1 MNEQS
6 IQKQYNQIV
15 SLLEDKRLKEALVQL
30 DAFLYN
36 SNDWSLRNRLEQ
48 IQTSYQYMLQYM
60 KLGMKDP
67 ERQKLYRQLL
77 ADTWEIADQTRIALL
92 DEISTHYYH
101 SLRRNPNQLPK
112 AYDLSGQQKILEG
125 FADEMAVSQLANY
138 QGLDAILRRHEET
151 HQVMFLTT
159 WSNSSWTLEE
169 FAQAEDMLRSETLP
183 TNDLCLFVS
192 AVTLSLMECFDERKV
207 NWLLDGLR
215 HTNPQINQRALVGL
229 VITLHLY
236 SSRIALYPELEARIS
251 LFREDPNF
259 SKQVNRIYIQLL
271 RSQETEKIDRKMR
284 EEIIPEM
291 MKNVNI
297 MRNMKFGFEENPE
310 ENDLNPDWEKAFE
323 SSGLG
328 DKIREM
334 NELQLEGA
342 DVYMSTFAQLKTYP
356 FFKEPYNWFYPF
368 DMHHSSI
375 IKEFGFKP
383 TGDNA
388 ILSLI
393 LQSGFFCNSDKYSL
407 CFTMAHIP
415 QSQRTMMLSQM
426 TSQDLDALMD
436 ESKSSALRQYA
447 ERPDVISN
455 QYVHDL
461 YRFFKLSQRRHEF
474 RDIFKEEIAL
484 HRIPALKD
492 ILCKPEL
499 LITIADF
506 HFRKEHPAE
515 ALELYKELIALN
527 HANADIF
534 QKAGYC
540 LQKEKRYKEAIDA
553 YLKADVLKP
562 DHVWTIRHL
571 ATCYRQIRDF
581 ASALE
586 YYKKVEA
593 IQPEN
598 HNILFYAGSCLAE
611 LERYEEALQYFF
623 KLDFI
628 ESNCIKAWRAI
639 GWCSFVNG
647 KYEQAMKYYEKILAS
662 KPLAADYLNAGHVAW
677 RTGKIEKAA
686 ELYSKA
692 ALEYGGQE
700 IFREMFGKDKETL
713 VRQGISE
720 KDIPLMMDLV

>member
-36 SNDWSLRNRLEQ
+36 GNDWSLRNRLEQ